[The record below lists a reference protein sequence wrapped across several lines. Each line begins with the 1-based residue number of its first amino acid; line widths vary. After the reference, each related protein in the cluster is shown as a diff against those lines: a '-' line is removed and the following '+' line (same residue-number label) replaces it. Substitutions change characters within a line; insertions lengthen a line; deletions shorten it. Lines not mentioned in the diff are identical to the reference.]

1 MARRNSLLAL
11 LAGTVAIAAAY
22 ASAFLPG
29 DPPSWSAWALGIGS
43 ATVMVAASALG
54 AARTDRG
61 LGRLKLPL
69 ALTFLIVAGGF
80 ALVLSMPGV
89 DPANPTLFLGL
100 PPRAAVV
107 LLGIGLLPLLVLP
120 IAYAL
125 TFEDMT
131 LNEADWER
139 VREAARVYQAAQS
152 AAAPTAHADRVPA
165 ADAVEVG
172 A

>member
-11 LAGTVAIAAAY
+11 FLGTLACAAAY

-29 DPPSWSAWALGIGS
+29 DPPGWSPWALGIGT

-54 AARTDRG
+54 AARADTG
-61 LGRLKLPL
+61 VGRLKLPF
-69 ALTFLIVAGGF
+69 AIVFLIVAGGF
-80 ALVLSMPGV
+80 AAVLMMPAPG
-89 DPANPTLFLGL
+89 ANPNLFFGL
-100 PPRAAVV
+100 PAGAAIV
-107 LLGIGLLPLLVLP
+107 LLGIGILPLLVLP

-131 LNEADWER
+131 LSEADLAR
-139 VREAARVYQAAQS
+139 VRDAARAWQAAQT
-152 AAAPTAHADRVPA
+152 AAPAHPVTSTKPEPA
-165 ADAVEVG
+165 EVV